1 MSKKSNNYKVID
13 MHCDTVLRLMY
24 SNEPLLKTEGHLDLE
39 RMKKGNY
46 ALQCFAMFVH
56 YKKVERPF
64 EYVNKMIDKYY
75 QEISKNMDIIRPV
88 FSYQDIENNMK
99 NGFMSSMLTIEEG
112 GVTQGNLA
120 FLRNLYLLGVR
131 MITLTWNFENGIGF
145 PNFKEVEEGKPDMH
159 TPNTEDGLTEYGIEM
174 VKEMEKLGIIIDVS
188 HLSDKGFY
196 DVLENTTKPFVAS
209 HSNARSVC
217 PVVRNMT
224 DDMILKL
231 AKRGGVMG
239 INYCAD
245 FVNDV
250 EENNFAYVKD
260 MVKHIKYIKDL
271 AGIDCIGLGSDFD
284 GIGSNIEMNSCDKLN
299 LLQEALEDEGFT
311 QEEIE
316 KIFYKNVLRVF
327 KEVLI

>member
-1 MSKKSNNYKVID
+1 
-13 MHCDTVLRLMY
+13 
-24 SNEPLLKTEGHLDLE
+24 
-39 RMKKGNY
+39 
-46 ALQCFAMFVH
+46 
-56 YKKVERPF
+56 
-64 EYVNKMIDKYY
+64 
-75 QEISKNMDIIRPV
+75 
-88 FSYQDIENNMK
+88 MK
-99 NGFMSSMLTIEEG
+99 NGYMSSMLTIEEG
-112 GVTQGNLA
+112 GVTQGNLS

-145 PNFKEVEEGKPDMH
+145 PNFKEVEDGKPDMH

-209 HSNARSVC
+209 HSNARAVC

-231 AKRGGVMG
+231 AERGGVMG
-239 INYCAD
+239 INYCAS
-245 FVNDV
+245 FVNDESV
-250 EENNFAYVKD
+250 NNFAYVKD

-299 LLQEALEDEGFT
+299 LLQEALEEEGFT

>member
-1 MSKKSNNYKVID
+1 
-13 MHCDTVLRLMY
+13 
-24 SNEPLLKTEGHLDLE
+24 
-39 RMKKGNY
+39 
-46 ALQCFAMFVH
+46 
-56 YKKVERPF
+56 
-64 EYVNKMIDKYY
+64 
-75 QEISKNMDIIRPV
+75 
-88 FSYQDIENNMK
+88 
-99 NGFMSSMLTIEEG
+99 
-112 GVTQGNLA
+112 
-120 FLRNLYLLGVR
+120 
-131 MITLTWNFENGIGF
+131 
-145 PNFKEVEEGKPDMH
+145 MH

-231 AKRGGVMG
+231 AERGGVMG

>member
-1 MSKKSNNYKVID
+1 
-13 MHCDTVLRLMY
+13 
-24 SNEPLLKTEGHLDLE
+24 
-39 RMKKGNY
+39 
-46 ALQCFAMFVH
+46 
-56 YKKVERPF
+56 
-64 EYVNKMIDKYY
+64 MIDKYY

-209 HSNARSVC
+209 HSNARTVC
-217 PVVRNMT
+217 PMSRNLS
-224 DDMILKL
+224 DDMIRRL
-231 AKRGGVMG
+231 AERGGVMG
-239 INYCAD
+239 L
-245 FVNDV
+245 
-250 EENNFAYVKD
+250 NFYPPFLGDEGSLDSVICHA
-260 MVKHIKYIKDL
+260 KHIVNVG
-271 AGIDCIGLGSDFD
+271 GIDVLGLGSDFD
-284 GIGSNIEMNSCDKLN
+284 GIDGNEELPGVQAMPRLIDAFRK
-299 LLQEALEDEGFT
+299 AGFT
-311 QEEIE
+311 LSEIE
-316 KIFYKNVLRVF
+316 KIFCENVLRIYR
-327 KEVLI
+327 EVIG

>member
-1 MSKKSNNYKVID
+1 MKNYKVVD

-24 SNEPLLKTEGHLDLE
+24 NNEPLLNAKGHLSLE
-39 RMKKGNY
+39 KMEKGNY

-88 FSYQDIENNMK
+88 FSYEDIENNME
-99 NGFMSSMLTIEEG
+99 NGIMSSMLTIEEG
-112 GVTQGNLA
+112 GVTQGSLE

-131 MITLTWNFENGIGF
+131 MITLTWNFENGVGH
-145 PNFKEVEEGKPDMH
+145 PNFKYPDEGKPDMF
-159 TPNTEDGLTEYGIEM
+159 TPNVDEGLTEYGIEM
-174 VKEMEKLGIIIDVS
+174 IKEMEKLGIIIDVS

-196 DVLENTTKPFVAS
+196 DVLANTTKPFVAS

-217 PVVRNMT
+217 PNVRNMT

-231 AKRGGVMG
+231 AERGGVMG

-245 FVNDV
+245 FVND
-250 EENNFAYVKD
+250 ERNYSDNEKNFAYVKD
-260 MVKHIKYIKDL
+260 LVKHIKYIKNL
-271 AGIDCIGLGSDFD
+271 AGVDCIGLGSDFD
-284 GIGSNIEMNSCDKLN
+284 GIGSNIEMDSCDKLH
-299 LLQEALEDEGFT
+299 LLQEELEKEGFT
-311 QEEIE
+311 
-316 KIFYKNVLRVF
+316 K
-327 KEVLI
+327 